1 MHLILAVYD
10 ALRSY
15 DRPCTRAEIEN
26 ATSMEKD
33 DVREGLR
40 GLQRRGDLIV
50 IGSERQR
57 ATYRLRTGAERPV
70 DLRGK
75 SVKDE
80 ETRARMAESHRRRA
94 VPGVTTLDHGHH
106 YSPARPPSHRAEP
119 GALRTTKPVRHVASN
134 TCALQ
139 HFWRRKV

>member
-1 MHLILAVYD
+1 MNLILAVYD

-15 DRPCTRAEIEN
+15 ARACTRAEIEI
-26 ATSMEKD
+26 AAALGKD

-50 IGSERQR
+50 VGTERQR

-75 SVKDE
+75 GEKDE
-80 ETRARMAESHRRRA
+80 ETRARMAEAHRRR
-94 VPGVTTLDHGHH
+94 PGPSVALLDYH
-106 YSPARPPSHRAEP
+106 SPARPPSHRSEP
-119 GALRTTKPVRHVASN
+119 GALRTTKPVHRVASN
-134 TCALQ
+134 ACALQ
-139 HFWRRKV
+139 HYWSRKR

>member
-15 DRPCTRAEIEN
+15 DRACTRAEIEA
-26 ATSMEKD
+26 ATDLGKD
-33 DVREGLR
+33 DVRAGLR

-57 ATYRLRTGAERPV
+57 AMYRLRTGAERPI

-75 SVKDE
+75 AAKDE
-80 ETRARMAESHRRRA
+80 ETRARMAEAHRRR
-94 VPGVTTLDHGHH
+94 VTPSVALLDHHH
-106 YSPARPPSHRAEP
+106 YSAARPPSHRSEP
-119 GALRTTKPVRHVASN
+119 GALRTTKHGPRVASN
-134 TCALQ
+134 VCALQ
-139 HFWRRKV
+139 HFWRRKG